1 MTLEEKKSMARKSNV
16 IPHLGDIQAKLVQF
30 SVSGFHMESELPLDN
45 VMKAIK
51 ALDDAIDQFVEEIG
65 RVKEPITAEPGADV
79 ETSAPLLN

>member
-65 RVKEPITAEPGADV
+65 KQKELVTIEPGADV